1 MTSTIRNDIRNDIR
15 NAVQLAME
23 YWPNSHL
30 GTNTRREDMRSA
42 FRMMRSWAE
51 HESIQ
56 CAVGKVVS
64 SAYSHADM

>member
-30 GTNTRREDMRSA
+30 GTNTRREDMR
-42 FRMMRSWAE
+42 
-51 HESIQ
+51 
-56 CAVGKVVS
+56 
-64 SAYSHADM
+64 